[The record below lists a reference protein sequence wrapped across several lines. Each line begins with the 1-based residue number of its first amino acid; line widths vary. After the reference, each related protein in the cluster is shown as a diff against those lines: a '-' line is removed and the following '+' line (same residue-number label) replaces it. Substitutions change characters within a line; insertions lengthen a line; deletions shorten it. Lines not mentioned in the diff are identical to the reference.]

1 MTKQEFIKLNA
12 EFVRNSRRRSFIV
25 VGLGWAAIIAIIVGG
40 IPLIKHLQQTG
51 FFDRPELLKRYWF
64 EGLFGCLLLALVVA
78 ASRVKQI
85 FGVLCPNCGRRLFGI
100 SARLVVMI
108 GNCAYCGEKVLNECE

>member
-1 MTKQEFIKLNA
+1 MTKQEFVQLNA
-12 EFVRNSRRRSFIV
+12 ESVRKSRRRSLIA
-25 VGLGWAAIIAIIVGG
+25 VGLGWAVLVAIIVGG
-40 IPLIKHLQQTG
+40 VPLIKHLDQAG
-51 FFDRPELLKRYWF
+51 FFDRPEFLKRWF

-85 FGVLCPNCGRRLFGI
+85 FGVPCPNCGRRLFGI
-100 SARLVVMI
+100 SARLVVMT

>member
-1 MTKQEFIKLNA
+1 MSKQEFIRLDA
-12 EFVRNSRRRSFIV
+12 EAARKSLRRSLVV
-25 VGLGWAAIIAIIVGG
+25 VGLGWVVGAAIIGGG
-40 IPLIKHLQQTG
+40 ISLVKHLDQAV

-85 FGVLCPNCGRRLFGI
+85 FGVPCPNCDRRLVGI
-100 SARLVVMI
+100 SSRLVVMT
-108 GNCAYCGEKVLNECE
+108 GNCAYCGEKVFNECE

>member
-1 MTKQEFIKLNA
+1 MTKQEFVQLNV
-12 EFVRNSRRRSFIV
+12 ESVRKSRRRFLIA
-25 VGLGWAAIIAIIVGG
+25 VGLGLAVLVAIIVGG
-40 IPLIKHLQQTG
+40 IPLIKHLDQAG

-78 ASRVKQI
+78 ASRGKQI
-85 FGVLCPNCGRRLFGI
+85 FGVPCPNCGRRLIGI
-100 SARLVVMI
+100 SARLVVMT